1 MPFFDWKRRQQRELD
16 GQLQAI
22 HKSQAVIEFDLQGQ
36 ILQANDNF
44 LRCTGYTLAEVLHQH
59 HRMFV
64 EPAYAASPAYADFWR
79 RLAQGEA
86 ETGRYCRL
94 AKGGREVWLQAC
106 YSPIY
111 DAHGKPYKVVK
122 YATDITQQQERE
134 ADAQGQLA
142 AISKV
147 QAIIEFALDGTI
159 LHANELFLRTTGYAL
174 SEIVGK
180 HHRIFMPPGEAQS
193 PAYRAFWERL
203 AQGKHDAGQYQRM
216 GKNGQPIWI
225 EASYNPILDANGR
238 PFKVVKYATD
248 ITRSHTAALT
258 LRTAVQELGHSAEH
272 THQANQLAQN
282 ASAIAETGGSTM
294 RDVVQTMEQIRNGAL
309 RIADIIGLMDAITF
323 QTNILALNAAVE
335 AARAGEQGRGF
346 AVVASEVR
354 SLAGRSA
361 TAAKEIKQLIQASNA
376 QVARGAELV
385 QRAGDTMEGIVQ
397 ASREVSSILGNVAS
411 HAIAQSA
418 QLRSLSD
425 ALSNQ
430 EHQDRQ
436 VAPSPMAQLPA
447 RPMTRPASGVLRAT
461 DTPQLT
467 AA

>member
-1 MPFFDWKRRQQRELD
+1 M
-16 GQLQAI
+16 
-22 HKSQAVIEFDLQGQ
+22 
-36 ILQANDNF
+36 
-44 LRCTGYTLAEVLHQH
+44 
-59 HRMFV
+59 
-64 EPAYAASPAYADFWR
+64 
-79 RLAQGEA
+79 
-86 ETGRYCRL
+86 
-94 AKGGREVWLQAC
+94 
-106 YSPIY
+106 
-111 DAHGKPYKVVK
+111 
-122 YATDITQQQERE
+122 
-134 ADAQGQLA
+134 
-142 AISKV
+142 
-147 QAIIEFALDGTI
+147 
-159 LHANELFLRTTGYAL
+159 
-174 SEIVGK
+174 
-180 HHRIFMPPGEAQS
+180 
-193 PAYRAFWERL
+193 
-203 AQGKHDAGQYQRM
+203 
-216 GKNGQPIWI
+216 
-225 EASYNPILDANGR
+225 
-238 PFKVVKYATD
+238 KYATD

-294 RDVVQTMEQIRNGAL
+294 RDVVQTMEQIRSGAL

-361 TAAKEIKQLIQASNA
+361 TAAKEIKQLIQTSNA

-436 VAPSPMAQLPA
+436 VAPGPVAQLSA
-447 RPMTRPASGVLRAT
+447 RPMARPAGSTLRAV

>member
-1 MPFFDWKRRQQRELD
+1 M
-16 GQLQAI
+16 
-22 HKSQAVIEFDLQGQ
+22 
-36 ILQANDNF
+36 
-44 LRCTGYTLAEVLHQH
+44 
-59 HRMFV
+59 
-64 EPAYAASPAYADFWR
+64 
-79 RLAQGEA
+79 
-86 ETGRYCRL
+86 
-94 AKGGREVWLQAC
+94 
-106 YSPIY
+106 
-111 DAHGKPYKVVK
+111 
-122 YATDITQQQERE
+122 
-134 ADAQGQLA
+134 
-142 AISKV
+142 
-147 QAIIEFALDGTI
+147 
-159 LHANELFLRTTGYAL
+159 
-174 SEIVGK
+174 
-180 HHRIFMPPGEAQS
+180 
-193 PAYRAFWERL
+193 
-203 AQGKHDAGQYQRM
+203 
-216 GKNGQPIWI
+216 
-225 EASYNPILDANGR
+225 
-238 PFKVVKYATD
+238 
-248 ITRSHTAALT
+248 
-258 LRTAVQELGHSAEH
+258 QELGHSAEH

-436 VAPSPMAQLPA
+436 VAPSPVAQLPA
-447 RPMTRPASGVLRAT
+447 RPMARPASGVLRAA